1 MSGIRYQLVQ
11 LDGIS
16 DRRNEILSSQDQLS
30 GYIRDISSLYSAL
43 HEKSVK
49 VSCESSHGYLD
60 IRLSQLPIASSN
72 ISRFLKVRIWENL
85 NDNEEIEG
93 TISPCILIQS

>member
-1 MSGIRYQLVQ
+1 MAGIRCQLVQ

-16 DRRNEILSSQDQLS
+16 DRRNEILSNEDQLS

-49 VSCESSHGYLD
+49 VSCESSHGFLD
-60 IRLSQLPIASSN
+60 IRLCQLPIASSD
-72 ISRFLKVRIWENL
+72 ISRFLKVGVVGISMIIVRL
-85 NDNEEIEG
+85 EE
-93 TISPCILIQS
+93 